1 MQTGRSTLVAY
12 VSFSSVDDQ
21 YVGNPSRG
29 GRLRPHSG
37 KSYTRLTV
45 KLHAKKIGWGG
56 GDCTLDSCVSTW
68 NWSDKLLV
76 HLSDPITFKFDNIN
90 KSDNKLRVW
99 AELSILNF
107 LDYIELV

>member
-1 MQTGRSTLVAY
+1 MLSCYPVSFSLLIFSTAMQTGRSTLVAY

-45 KLHAKKIGWGG
+45 KLHAKK
-56 GDCTLDSCVSTW
+56 LDGV
-68 NWSDKLLV
+68 V
-76 HLSDPITFKFDNIN
+76 VIV
-90 KSDNKLRVW
+90 R
-99 AELSILNF
+99 
-107 LDYIELV
+107 